1 MVQKLVFIACLAVP
15 SALVCWACMRLT
27 PRKGF
32 LRACEKVFL
41 GIALIYLVNWALSP
55 FQLSLSQSPLASL
68 AAGYLGVPGAA
79 LAFVIQQL
87 P

>member
-1 MVQKLVFIACLAVP
+1 MVHKLALIACLGIP

-32 LRACEKVFL
+32 LRACEKLFL
-41 GIALIYLVNWALSP
+41 GVALIHLINWGLSP
-55 FQLSLSQSPLASL
+55 FEMSLPQSPLACL

-79 LAFVIQQL
+79 LTFVLQRL
-87 P
+87 R

>member
-1 MVQKLVFIACLAVP
+1 MVEKLMLIAVVALP

-27 PRKGF
+27 PRRGF
-32 LRACEKVFL
+32 LRACEKLFL
-41 GIALIYLVNWALSP
+41 GMALLYLLNWVLAP
-55 FQLSLSQSPLASL
+55 FQLSLPQSPLASL

-79 LAFVIQQL
+79 LAYVVLRL